1 MRGASHAEPPVP
13 RRSAGS
19 DEADDI
25 GVGMAEAFENL
36 CDNLEGPESTMWKV

>member
-1 MRGASHAEPPVP
+1 MIA
-13 RRSAGS
+13 RSSSVGRIRTRNS
-19 DEADDI
+19 GDEADDI